1 MSATR
6 PETRQPSATSGL
18 SVDALRGLQDLRN
31 LHDLARPRRLRA
43 DHAQRE
49 RTVAFLGD
57 AYAAGQL
64 TEPELD
70 ERVTAALAATYVD
83 DLTPLTADLIGPR
96 SGLARMTGAH
106 PVHQPFISQERQS
119 SLGSLALALTHWS
132 ALFTWLAGPGLVYL
146 LSPVGSRVRRG
157 AREALNF
164 QITATF
170 IMMGLTMM
178 AAVLELP
185 FVLGVAGL
193 AWAIT
198 TIVGGVRAGQG
209 EEWVNPI
216 KRLTGWELIKEPK
229 PGRPGYIAR

>member
-6 PETRQPSATSGL
+6 PETRRPSATSGL
-18 SVDALRGLQDLRN
+18 SVDSLRGLQDLRN

-178 AAVLELP
+178 AAVLDLP

-209 EEWVNPI
+209 EEWVNPL